1 MFDDLK
7 INTYYLDVGN
17 CNVTTTTLCYNDE
30 DCPDTENCDYQNG
43 NIEKSTCKIKDNGDF
58 FKIDWNDIDKINNNI
73 SQYKNIFDEYS
84 AATYDTSL
92 MIQYVNIPYGA
103 PSLKNSNT
111 PINDIYEYLN
121 LDNSSNQYSI
131 EIIMT
136 IIFTDFWYQYFNKL
150 KMLINTDSHVDD
162 FNIKDIKFEFTNK
175 YILLDPNNNK
185 CNFSFSKA
193 TTNNTIKFN
202 IKLDEEID
210 DIDISSNYIIIDEE
224 FGTENERQSFKNILD
239 LYDPFYFKKYI
250 YFYRE
255 NSEVLNNYYL
265 LWQNYKIVCKII
277 ILISLYYYLQNIGT
291 VSESFT
297 QDDKNI
303 KIRFLLKDIIK
314 DLDLDLNNFK
324 SDCDTIQQ
332 KISKISALEG
342 DGTLRYIEK
351 SEQIKNAKNDTS
363 NLFHLNKE
371 ILTKSQELKH
381 KKNIISDEKKKLD
394 KINIVLIFTI
404 ILFII
409 ISLILLFSYK
419 INNSIGYQLSLVFIF
434 LIIGVYILIY
444 TYISISVNN
453 VNISDKLSVFKK
465 LFNSS
470 DLLEDFTNPPVVETT
485 ENCTASTGLDIIK
498 CILNKYMN
506 RDEFNDIY
514 LYKEKYQ
521 SDYYKIIKPLLDNEL
536 KDFNNK
542 KQGSKLHNNIA
553 DFNLSSNKRDLKVN
567 IETIMYLMNISLLIA
582 ILLISKYYFPNFLK
596 LIGIICIM
604 LFIIL
609 SFIYFARVLKIVRT
623 KSYNYYWQKPE
634 LLKKLV

>member
-1 MFDDLK
+1 MFDVLK

-17 CNVTTTTLCYNDE
+17 CNLATSTLCYNND
-30 DCPDTENCDYQNG
+30 DCPDAETCNYNNG
-43 NIEKSTCKIKDNGDF
+43 NIDKSTCKIKKNGNY
-58 FKIDWNDIDKINNNI
+58 FKIDWSDIDKIDNEI
-73 SQYKNIFDEYS
+73 TKYKNLINKEEK
-84 AATYDTSL
+84 TYDPINIL
-92 MIQYVNIPYGA
+92 GYVNIPQGA
-103 PSLKNSNT
+103 STLKSSNT
-111 PINDIYEYLN
+111 AINDIYQYLN
-121 LDNSSNQYSI
+121 LDNSTNQYSF

-136 IIFTDFWYQYFNKL
+136 IIFSDFWYQYFNKL

-162 FNIKDIKFEFTNK
+162 FNIKDIKFEFRNN
-175 YILLDPNNNK
+175 YILHDPTANK
-185 CNFSFSKA
+185 CFFTFTK
-193 TTNNTIKFN
+193 TTNIIKFN
-202 IKLDEEID
+202 IKLDEEKYIH
-210 DIDISSNYIIIDEE
+210 DISSNYIIIDEE
-224 FGTENERQSFKNILD
+224 SGTQHERQSFKNILD
-239 LYDPFYFKKYI
+239 LYDPIYFKRYI
-250 YFYRE
+250 YLYKE
-255 NSEVLNNYYL
+255 HSEKLNNYYL

-277 ILISLYYYLQNIGT
+277 ILISLYYNLDNIGT
-291 VSESFT
+291 VSETFT
-297 QDDKNI
+297 EANKNTQI
-303 KIRFLLKDIIK
+303 KFLLNKIII

-324 SDCDTIQQ
+324 SECNSIQH

-351 SEQIKNAKNDTS
+351 SEQIKNARNDTS
-363 NLFHLNKE
+363 NLFDLNKE
-371 ILTKSQELKH
+371 ILTKSQQLKH

-409 ISLILLFSYK
+409 ISVILLFSSK

-470 DLLEDFTNPPVVETT
+470 DLLEDFTVVETNEPCNNKT
-485 ENCTASTGLDIIK
+485 NLDIIK
-498 CILNKYMN
+498 CILNKYKIRN
-506 RDEFNDIY
+506 EFSYIY
-514 LYKEKYQ
+514 QYKDKYQ

-542 KQGSKLHNNIA
+542 KKGSKLHNNIA

-582 ILLISKYYFPNFLK
+582 ILLVSKYYFPNFFK